1 MSKKT
6 ITRRKVG
13 DHRKGKT
20 NWAAVDAK
28 TDQDIAHDVAR
39 DPDAAPIDMDW
50 SNAALIMPSSKRAV
64 SIRLDED
71 VLTFFKEGGSGYQTR
86 INEVLRSYVAHQKK
100 QA

>member
-6 ITRRKVG
+6 ITQRKVG
-13 DHRKGKT
+13 DRRRGKT
-20 NWAAVDAK
+20 DWAAFDAK
-28 TDQDIAHDVAR
+28 TDQDIARDVAG
-39 DPDAAPIDMDW
+39 DPDAAPINMDW
-50 SNAALIMPSSKRAV
+50 SNAALIMPSPKKAV